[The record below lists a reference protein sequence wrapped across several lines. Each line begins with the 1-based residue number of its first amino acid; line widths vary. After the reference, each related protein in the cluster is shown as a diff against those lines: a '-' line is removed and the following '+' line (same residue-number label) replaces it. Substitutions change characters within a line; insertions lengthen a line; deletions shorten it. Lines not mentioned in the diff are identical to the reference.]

1 MWKCFFSSQVNII
14 VELFFFS
21 TAAKLSKRRNCWYL
35 KLVFRK
41 KFSVKLP
48 NENCPECP
56 VKILIDWTNQSFFRV
71 SHSCFG
77 ILVFS
82 KDFQVVYLLLT
93 VTKVYLAQSVLKFLQ
108 ENFRDYLMTSI
119 IKVNSFWLNHS
130 RFC

>member
-14 VELFFFS
+14 VELFFLVRLRNF
-21 TAAKLSKRRNCWYL
+21 RRQRNCWYL

-48 NENCPECP
+48 DENCPECP

-119 IKVNSFWLNHS
+119 IKVNSFLLNHS
-130 RFC
+130 RFY